1 MKQINLKQVN
11 WMKAL
16 KIAGGGVAAILL
28 AEALGLQNAASAGII
43 TLLTVQNT
51 RRETVMSSVR
61 RLALARF
68 FSVVFRYMRYVRREY
83 SVSDEANSAL
93 SA

>member
-1 MKQINLKQVN
+1 MKRINLKQVN

-61 RLALARF
+61 RFAGFGATR
-68 FSVVFRYMRYVRREY
+68 SC
-83 SVSDEANSAL
+83 SS
-93 SA
+93 